1 LKDQIDGRRE
11 LADGSSTG
19 LQPSTLIH
27 VDAEHESELTG
38 VALRGDMHEHE
49 HEQHDGY
56 YKQASLHPPASMPK
70 WCSMICSKGTPP
82 TSPLRARLPWLATR
96 VYMECSEDV

>member
-11 LADGSSTG
+11 FADGSSTG

-27 VDAEHESELTG
+27 VDAEHEHEHESELTG

-49 HEQHDGY
+49 HDGY
-56 YKQASLHPPASMPK
+56 YKKASLHPPASMPK
-70 WCSMICSKGTPP
+70 WCSMICSKGTSP
-82 TSPLRARLPWLATR
+82 TSPLHIYIC
-96 VYMECSEDV
+96 VFIYIYI